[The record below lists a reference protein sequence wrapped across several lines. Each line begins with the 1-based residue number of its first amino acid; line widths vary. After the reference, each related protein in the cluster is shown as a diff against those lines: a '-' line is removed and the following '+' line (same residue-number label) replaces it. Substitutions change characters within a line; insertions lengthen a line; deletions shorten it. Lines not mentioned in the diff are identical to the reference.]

1 MPRAFGMNEE
11 KGRTVRGGTHGAT
24 RSRDLEVRHAVL
36 VHASREDAWRALATG
51 PGLDEWF
58 TSGAEVDARPGG
70 RIDFR
75 WRDWGVDRYT
85 GEDSGPVL
93 DAAPPARLVF
103 QWHPG
108 GPKYATTVTL
118 TLEAGPRG
126 TVIRVVER
134 GFPDTAAGL
143 RTLIGNA
150 TGWGEALALL
160 KCRLEHGVRA

>member
-1 MPRAFGMNEE
+1 MSEQTTQSGQPDS
-11 KGRTVRGGTHGAT
+11 RGTARG
-24 RSRDLEVRHAVL
+24 RDLEVRHAVL
-36 VHASREDAWRALATG
+36 VRASREDAWQALATG
-51 PGLDEWF
+51 PGLDGWF

-70 RIDFR
+70 RIVFR
-75 WRDWGVDRYT
+75 WRDWGVDGYT
-85 GEDSGPVL
+85 GEDAGPVL
-93 DAAPPARLVF
+93 EAAPPARLVF

-118 TLEAGPRG
+118 ALEETGRG

-134 GFPDTAAGL
+134 GFPDTAPGR

-160 KCRLEHGVRA
+160 KCRLEHGGCT